1 MVFLLSLSLLSSMTN
16 FVILNLHYL
25 KNYRFLVSNTF
36 LVISASLLSFLQSLS
51 FTFLMTYFQSSYLSN
66 NLSSIFLPLI
76 TYLFVISSI
85 GVVEVFLCAS
95 LFVLT
100 LQR

>member
-36 LVISASLLSFLQSLS
+36 LVISASLLSFLQSIFVFYL
-51 FTFLMTYFQSSYLSN
+51 LMTYFQSS
-66 NLSSIFLPLI
+66 LP
-76 TYLFVISSI
+76 F
-85 GVVEVFLCAS
+85 
-95 LFVLT
+95 
-100 LQR
+100 

>member
-36 LVISASLLSFLQSLS
+36 LVVSASLLSFLQSLS
-51 FTFLMTYFQSSYLSN
+51 FTFLITYLQSFYL
-66 NLSSIFLPLI
+66 LPLI

>member
-25 KNYRFLVSNTF
+25 KNYCFLVSNTF

-51 FTFLMTYFQSSYLSN
+51 FTFLITYLQSFYL
-66 NLSSIFLPLI
+66 LPLI

>member
-51 FTFLMTYFQSSYLSN
+51 FTFLMTYFQSS
-66 NLSSIFLPLI
+66 LP
-76 TYLFVISSI
+76 F
-85 GVVEVFLCAS
+85 
-95 LFVLT
+95 
-100 LQR
+100 

>member
-51 FTFLMTYFQSSYLSN
+51 FTFLITYLQSFYL
-66 NLSSIFLPLI
+66 LLPLI

>member
-16 FVILNLHYL
+16 FVILNLHYP
-25 KNYRFLVSNTF
+25 KNYQFLVSNTF

-51 FTFLMTYFQSSYLSN
+51 FTFLITYLQSFYL
-66 NLSSIFLPLI
+66 LPLI

>member
-36 LVISASLLSFLQSLS
+36 TFLVISASLLSFLQSLS
-51 FTFLMTYFQSSYLSN
+51 FTF
-66 NLSSIFLPLI
+66 
-76 TYLFVISSI
+76 
-85 GVVEVFLCAS
+85 
-95 LFVLT
+95 
-100 LQR
+100 

>member
-16 FVILNLHYL
+16 FVIPNLHYL

-51 FTFLMTYFQSSYLSN
+51 FTFL
-66 NLSSIFLPLI
+66 I
-76 TYLFVISSI
+76 TYLQSFY
-85 GVVEVFLCAS
+85 L
-95 LFVLT
+95 
-100 LQR
+100 

>member
-51 FTFLMTYFQSSYLSN
+51 FTF
-66 NLSSIFLPLI
+66 
-76 TYLFVISSI
+76 
-85 GVVEVFLCAS
+85 
-95 LFVLT
+95 
-100 LQR
+100 

>member
-25 KNYRFLVSNTF
+25 KNYRFLVPNTF

-51 FTFLMTYFQSSYLSN
+51 FTFLITCLQSFYL
-66 NLSSIFLPLI
+66 LPLI

>member
-51 FTFLMTYFQSSYLSN
+51 FTFL
-66 NLSSIFLPLI
+66 I
-76 TYLFVISSI
+76 TYLQSSLP
-85 GVVEVFLCAS
+85 F
-95 LFVLT
+95 
-100 LQR
+100 

>member
-25 KNYRFLVSNTF
+25 KNYRFLVPNTF

-51 FTFLMTYFQSSYLSN
+51 FTF
-66 NLSSIFLPLI
+66 
-76 TYLFVISSI
+76 
-85 GVVEVFLCAS
+85 
-95 LFVLT
+95 
-100 LQR
+100 

>member
-36 LVISASLLSFLQSLS
+36 TFLVISASLLSFLQSLS
-51 FTFLMTYFQSSYLSN
+51 FTFL
-66 NLSSIFLPLI
+66 I
-76 TYLFVISSI
+76 TYLQSFY
-85 GVVEVFLCAS
+85 L
-95 LFVLT
+95 
-100 LQR
+100 

>member
-16 FVILNLHYL
+16 FVILNLHYQ
-25 KNYRFLVSNTF
+25 KNYRFLVPNTF

-51 FTFLMTYFQSSYLSN
+51 FTFLKTYLQSFYL
-66 NLSSIFLPLI
+66 LPLI

>member
-36 LVISASLLSFLQSLS
+36 LVISASLLSSFNLCLLPSNDLFPIF
-51 FTFLMTYFQSSYLSN
+51 FTF
-66 NLSSIFLPLI
+66 LI
-76 TYLFVISSI
+76 TYLQSFY
-85 GVVEVFLCAS
+85 L
-95 LFVLT
+95 
-100 LQR
+100 

>member
-36 LVISASLLSFLQSLS
+36 LVISASLLYFLQSLS
-51 FTFLMTYFQSSYLSN
+51 FTFLITYLQSFYL
-66 NLSSIFLPLI
+66 LPLI

>member
-51 FTFLMTYFQSSYLSN
+51 FTFLITYLKSFYL
-66 NLSSIFLPLI
+66 LPLI

-95 LFVLT
+95 LFVLM

>member
-1 MVFLLSLSLLSSMTN
+1 MTN

-25 KNYRFLVSNTF
+25 KNYRFLVPNTF

-51 FTFLMTYFQSSYLSN
+51 FTFLITYLQSFYL
-66 NLSSIFLPLI
+66 LPLI

>member
-36 LVISASLLSFLQSLS
+36 LVISESLLSFLQSLS
-51 FTFLMTYFQSSYLSN
+51 FTFLITYLQSFYL
-66 NLSSIFLPLI
+66 LPLI